1 MEKFASI
8 SDQIIAWANKS
19 KKEKDGH
26 MLIRVIQLV
35 FKKAMDEATWSE
47 MYVQCCT
54 GRKMIEQISTNIQ
67 DNGIKNNGKP
77 VLNVF
82 SAICW
87 SFYFYLR
94 IQVHTLPCLVC
105 QSYMFSQ
112 ALFYPHSWLLWSWG
126 VFHLQCADCFHSQNR
141 HTVPSRSDSQNPRN
155 LGMLAGIVV
164 WLISASEMANADKCC
179 GQHRPDFLLTQAS
192 DIAGVVADTGQYFF

>member
-112 ALFYPHSWLLWSWG
+112 ALFYPHSCLLWSRG
-126 VFHLQCADCFHSQNR
+126 VFHMSPKAHGFQFNDSTFHLQVPHESQGSW
-141 HTVPSRSDSQNPRN
+141 PSIFDD
-155 LGMLAGIVV
+155 
-164 WLISASEMANADKCC
+164 SASSHGATA
-179 GQHRPDFLLTQAS
+179 A
-192 DIAGVVADTGQYFF
+192 Y